1 MLTRSKSP
9 NKKMPFY
16 MMSLPS
22 LIMYSFFFGI
32 PVIYGIYYSLT
43 DWDGMS
49 KEYNFIGIE
58 NYLNSFQDNRF
69 WNSFV
74 FTFKYAIILVITVI
88 VISLIV
94 ALLLNSNIKAKGF
107 FRSVYFFPAVLS
119 LVTVGLIFNQIFYRA
134 VPRIGEL
141 LGIGFLQINILG
153 NSKLAIWGILITN
166 IWQGVAMPAIIF
178 LAGLQSIP
186 KDVYEAA
193 TIDGANI
200 IKKFQYITIPF
211 LIPML
216 SINLVL
222 VVKSGL
228 TVFDYIVAMT
238 EGGPGRATESIAYII
253 YQQGFRQYQFAYGVA
268 QSIIL
273 LAVIVIISVIQ
284 TKLLS
289 KKEVGQQ

>member
-1 MLTRSKSP
+1 MRTPKSP

-16 MMSLPS
+16 IMSLPS

-32 PVIYGIYYSLT
+32 PVISGIYYSLT

-49 KEYNFIGIE
+49 KEFNFIGFK
-58 NYLNSFQDNRF
+58 NYLHSFQDDRF
-69 WNSFV
+69 WNSFL
-74 FTFKYAIILVITVI
+74 FTFKYTIVLVISVI
-88 VISLIV
+88 DISMII
-94 ALLLNSNIKAKGF
+94 ALLLNTNIKWKGF
-107 FRSVYFFPAVLS
+107 FRSIYFFPAVLS
-119 LVTVGLIFNQIFYRA
+119 LITVGLIFNQIFYRV
-134 VPRIGEL
+134 VPQLGEL
-141 LGIGFLQINILG
+141 LGIESLQSNILG
-153 NSKLAIWGILITN
+153 NSELAIWGILITN

-178 LAGLQSIP
+178 LAGLQSVP
-186 KDVYEAA
+186 KDLYEAA
-193 TIDGANI
+193 TIDGANMI
-200 IKKFQYITIPF
+200 QKFQYITIPF

-238 EGGPGRATESIAYII
+238 EGGPGRSTESIAYII
-253 YQQGFRQYQFAYGVA
+253 YQQGFRQYQFSYGVA

-273 LAVIVIISVIQ
+273 LIVIVMISVIQ

-289 KKEVGQQ
+289 RKEVGQQ